1 MFDMMKIAE
10 KLSCA
15 RRAKDMTQTEVAD
28 ALGISFQAVSNWER
42 GSSMPDIAR
51 LPEIAALL
59 DLSLDEL
66 LDCEKPLADCIASGK
81 TAEYLAGKDICD
93 ITALAPI
100 MKPSEVDAVVRKKA
114 ETADARDLAELLPFL
129 GQALCDELAEKCWQ
143 EKGIG
148 ALYEFLPFISGSLR
162 ETIAAAEFEKNG
174 LRHFEELA
182 PFLGKD
188 KLRAFAETAIEKEG
202 IRAIA
207 PIAPFLGKDFLA
219 KYVREMYL

>member
-1 MFDMMKIAE
+1 
-10 KLSCA
+10 
-15 RRAKDMTQTEVAD
+15 
-28 ALGISFQAVSNWER
+28 
-42 GSSMPDIAR
+42 MPDIAR

-81 TAEYLAGKDICD
+81 TAEYLATKDIREAA
-93 ITALAPI
+93 ALAPM
-100 MKPSEVDAVVRKKA
+100 MKPSELDAVVRKKA
-114 ETADARDLAELLPFL
+114 VTAEACDFSELLPFL
-129 GQALCDELAEKCWQ
+129 GQELCDELAEKRWR

-148 ALYEFLPFISGSLR
+148 ALLDFLPFISGSLR
-162 ETIAAAEFEKNG
+162 ETIAAAEFEKHG

-188 KLRAFAETAIEKEG
+188 RLRTFAETAIEKDG

-207 PIAPFLGKDFLA
+207 PIAPFLGKEFLA